1 MEIGLQK
8 KELGI
13 VGNEAIDPYDHL
25 MKVDVKKMMDKIRDE
40 NDWRGGKFGY
50 LYEMY
55 KNSRCQLGALSSQ
68 SYVERVNSA
77 ANLLVTK
84 NRTLLGHNI
93 IDKLVV
99 LRMNRPFMMMTRNRQ
114 AATYVTMGNSVS

>member
-1 MEIGLQK
+1 
-8 KELGI
+8 
-13 VGNEAIDPYDHL
+13 
-25 MKVDVKKMMDKIRDE
+25 MMDKISDE
-40 NDWRGGKFGY
+40 NDRRGGKFEY
-50 LYEMY
+50 LYEMC

-68 SYVERVNSA
+68 SYVERMNST

-84 NRTLLGHNI
+84 NRTLLDHDI

-99 LRMNRPFMMMTRNRQ
+99 LRMNRSFMMMTRTRQ